1 MTKNYYQNAKPVL
14 KWAGGKTQMLKDIM
28 PRIPQ
33 YKGKYIEPF
42 LGGGALFFALQPKNA
57 ILADSNP
64 ELINVYKQIAGNV
77 EGVIDLLKKYKN
89 TEEDFYSARALDWTE
104 LSPVEAASRTIF
116 LNWTCFNG

>member
-14 KWAGGKTQMLKDIM
+14 KWAGGKTQMLKDIL
-28 PRIPQ
+28 PRVPQ

-42 LGGGALFFALQPKNA
+42 LGGGALFFALHPTNA

-77 EGVIDLLKKYKN
+77 DKVIDQLSKYKN
-89 TEEDFYSARALDWTE
+89 TEEDFYKVRSLDWDR
-104 LSPVEAASRTIF
+104 VA
-116 LNWTCFNG
+116 TC